1 MNKSVNKK
9 IMNTKTT
16 TTTLALALATTVAAF
31 GGTKTQTPA
40 EKLETK
46 ALYSGVYGVEVSSG
60 FVNKGR
66 RLDSNAVFQPFAAI
80 SIPTK
85 LEIGG
90 GVEINVVLASRQQ
103 LNTKSPLSVWSR
115 SENNLGLSF
124 TKDRLSLI
132 STYEIV
138 TSPNNSYKSS
148 QGVNLVLEFDD
159 MGLTTLPIKPHVRTY
174 IGTKEGFERQSNYFE
189 AGISPTVTAGI
200 TNITFPIN
208 IGVGDKGFYVGGER
222 YGYTS
227 AGIATL
233 TPIYKDLS
241 LTTNLTYFNTNENI
255 NNGKK
260 DLWLTSAGFVVKF

>member
-1 MNKSVNKK
+1 
-9 IMNTKTT
+9 MNTKTT

-60 FVNKGR
+60 FISKGR

-90 GVEINVVLASRQQ
+90 GVEMAVVMSSKQQ
-103 LNTKSPLSVWSR
+103 LHTEDPLSVWSR
-115 SENNLGLSF
+115 SESNIGLSF
-124 TKDRLSLI
+124 TKDRLSFI

-138 TSPNNSYKSS
+138 TSPNNSYKNS
-148 QGVNLVLEFDD
+148 QGVNLSLEFND

-174 IGTKEGFERQSNYFE
+174 IGTKEGFEKQSNYFE
-189 AGISPTVTAGI
+189 AGISPTVTAGS
-200 TNITFPIN
+200 TNVSFPIN
-208 IGVGDKGFYVGGER
+208 VGVGAKNFYAGGER

-227 AGIATL
+227 AGVATL

-241 LTTNLTYFNTNENI
+241 LTTSVTYFNTNENI

-260 DLWLTSAGFVVKF
+260 DLWLASAGFVVQF